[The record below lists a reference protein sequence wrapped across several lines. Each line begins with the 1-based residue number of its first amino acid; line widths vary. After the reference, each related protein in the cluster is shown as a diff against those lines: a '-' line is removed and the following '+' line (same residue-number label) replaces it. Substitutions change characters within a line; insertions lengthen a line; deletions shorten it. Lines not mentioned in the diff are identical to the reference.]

1 MANCAA
7 CSDTKVVRIE
17 DGDLGSKFVEC
28 RACKAKMVL
37 VYRAD
42 LKNRK
47 GKIGSQCGHAA
58 VAAYKT
64 ADRNDPAFI
73 EWDTQEFT
81 KICVSVNSEQE
92 LLSVAGKAKDS
103 GLNVAVIRDA
113 GHTEFHGVPTL
124 TCLAIGPAYGYAFEG
139 LTSQLPLY

>member
-1 MANCAA
+1 MILCTSCN
-7 CSDTKVVRIE
+7 DTKVVRIE

-42 LKNRK
+42 LKSRK
-47 GKIGSQCGHAA
+47 GKIGAQCGHAS

-73 EWDTQEFT
+73 EWDNGEFT
-81 KICVSVNSEQE
+81 KICVSVNSESD
-92 LLSVAGKAKDS
+92 LLGVAEKAKTA
-103 GLNVAVIRDA
+103 GLNVALIRDA
-113 GHTEFHGVPTL
+113 GHTEFHGVPTH
-124 TCLAIGPAYGYAFEG
+124 TCLAIGPAYGYVFEG